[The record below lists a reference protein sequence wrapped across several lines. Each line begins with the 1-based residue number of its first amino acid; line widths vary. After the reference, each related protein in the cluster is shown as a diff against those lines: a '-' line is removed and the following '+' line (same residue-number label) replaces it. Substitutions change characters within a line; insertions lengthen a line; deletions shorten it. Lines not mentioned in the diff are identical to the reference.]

1 MIEKVIENWHR
12 HLRGEFPGG
21 LDELLADD
29 VVFYSPVV
37 FTPQKGKDVT
47 KLYLGAAGNTLGGG
61 GTSSGSGTSKGGAFR
76 YTKEIVSGNHAM
88 LEFEAEMDG
97 IYVNG
102 VDILT
107 CNAEGKIVE
116 FKVLI
121 RPLKA
126 VNLMHQQMAAM
137 LEKMQAPSSPPPSSP
152 REGS

>member
-1 MIEKVIENWHR
+1 MIEKLIENWHR

-47 KLYLGAAGNTLGGG
+47 KLYLGAAGNTFAGAEQ
-61 GTSSGSGTSKGGAFR
+61 SASFKDAKQSGFR
-76 YTKEIVSGNHAM
+76 YTKEIVGPGPHAM
-88 LEFEAEMDG
+88 LEFETELDG
-97 IYVNG
+97 LYVNG

-107 CNAEGKIVE
+107 CNDEGKITE
-116 FKVLI
+116 FKVLL

-126 VNLMHQQMAAM
+126 VNLMHQKMAAM
-137 LEKMQAPSSPPPSSP
+137 LETMT
-152 REGS
+152 R

>member
-1 MIEKVIENWHR
+1 MIETLIEKWHR
-12 HLRGEFPGG
+12 HLRGELPGG

-47 KLYLGAAGNTLGGG
+47 KLYLGAAGNTFSGGEQG
-61 GTSSGSGTSKGGAFR
+61 SSFEDATDRGFR
-76 YTKEIVSGNHAM
+76 YTKEIVGPGPHAM
-88 LEFEAEMDG
+88 LEFETEIDG
-97 IYVNG
+97 IVVNG

-107 CNAEGKIVE
+107 CNAEGKISE

-126 VNLMHQQMAAM
+126 VNLMHEQMRAM
-137 LEKMQAPSSPPPSSP
+137 LEKMQG
-152 REGS
+152 RES